1 MAAAMAPRSS
11 PTGAAPKANTGQGT
25 ASASTGAGV
34 KWNPLG
40 SGVPSRRVTPTS
52 ITAVS
57 SPPSAKP
64 SAATSVVRLP
74 PR

>member
-1 MAAAMAPRSS
+1 MPAAIAPTSS
-11 PTGAAPKANTGQGT
+11 PTGAAPKANTGQGM
-25 ASASTGAGV
+25 ASASFGAVV
-34 KWNPLG
+34 KWKSLG
-40 SGVPSRRVTPTS
+40 SAVPSRRVTPKL

-64 SAATSVVRLP
+64 SVATSVARLP